1 MALNHINV
9 TVGTTPTQLV
19 TLPNGV
25 GYVACQIFN
34 NDSAAIFIGDAQVDK
49 ANPGIG
55 LRIAAAASLQI
66 WLHGNE
72 TIYAI
77 SAAGTAN
84 GAVAVVYSA

>member
-1 MALNHINV
+1 MALNLDNT
-9 TVGTTPTQLV
+9 TVGTTPTPIL

-34 NDSAAIFIGDAQVDK
+34 NDSAAIFIGDNTVTK

-55 LRIAAAASLQI
+55 LKVAAGASLQI
-66 WLHGNE
+66 WARGND

-77 SAAGTAN
+77 SAAGTAA
-84 GAVAVVYSA
+84 GAVSIVYSA

>member
-1 MALNHINV
+1 MALNLDNT
-9 TVGTTPTQLV
+9 TVGTTPTPIL

-34 NDSAAIFIGDAQVDK
+34 NDSAAIFLGDTTVNK
-49 ANPGIG
+49 ANPNIG
-55 LRIAAAASLQI
+55 LKVAAGASLQI
-66 WLHGNE
+66 WLRGND
-72 TIYAI
+72 TLYAV

>member
-1 MALNHINV
+1 MALNHINA
-9 TVGTTPTQLV
+9 TVGTTPTPIL

-25 GYVACQIFN
+25 GYVAVQIFN

-55 LRIAAAASLQI
+55 LRIAATASLQL
-66 WLHGNE
+66 WVHGNE

-77 SAAGTAN
+77 SSAGTAN
-84 GAVAVVYSA
+84 GAVALVYSA

>member
-1 MALNHINV
+1 MLHHDNTTV
-9 TVGTTPTQLV
+9 TTSPTPLV

-25 GYVACQIFN
+25 GYVAVQIFN
-34 NDSAAIFIGDAQVDK
+34 NDTAAIFIGDNAVDK

-55 LRIAAAASLQI
+55 LKIAAGASLQL
-66 WLHGNE
+66 WVHGNE

-77 SAAGTAN
+77 SSAGTAN